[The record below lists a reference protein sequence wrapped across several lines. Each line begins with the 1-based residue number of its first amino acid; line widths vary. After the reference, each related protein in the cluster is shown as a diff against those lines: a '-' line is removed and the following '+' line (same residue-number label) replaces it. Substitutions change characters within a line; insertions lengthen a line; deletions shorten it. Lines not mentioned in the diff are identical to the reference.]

1 MGVVLD
7 KPEDFERFAVQI
19 YRRTVITQDM
29 PFLNK
34 TNMSAAERQQV
45 ARWFEQR

>member
-7 KPEDFERFAVQI
+7 KPEDFERFAAQI

>member
-1 MGVVLD
+1 MSVVLD
-7 KPEDFERFAVQI
+7 MPEDLERIPAQI